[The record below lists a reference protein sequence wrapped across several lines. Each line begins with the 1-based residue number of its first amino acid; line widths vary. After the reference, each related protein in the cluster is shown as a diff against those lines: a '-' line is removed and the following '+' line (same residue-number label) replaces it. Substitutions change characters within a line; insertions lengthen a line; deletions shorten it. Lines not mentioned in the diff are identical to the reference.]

1 MSWLISRKKW
11 VTLSEAATYLS
22 TKTTETLTEKDLI
35 HLAVNGEIKISAYF
49 GDPTPARAETVHKSS
64 VEGFSDTFYGDPFPI
79 EGGIAEVWDLRPNGQ
94 VIRINSQGE
103 IESEPFPL
111 VFDSD
116 IENRVVRILET
127 TLPDSAQWVLRGEVL
142 LSLEAEIN
150 GAQNQPNQPNSPD
163 SSIHWRERETFER
176 LIYVLAREA
185 GYQLEHTH
193 SDEEA
198 IKNFAASIG
207 AKVPEGKGVIA
218 GKLLAAVSRIKQDKK
233 P

>member
-1 MSWLISRKKW
+1 MTWLIRRKKW

-35 HLAVNGEIKISAYF
+35 HLAVSGEIKISAYF

-64 VEGFSDTFYGDPFPI
+64 VEGFSETFYGDPFPI
-79 EGGIAEVWDLRPNGQ
+79 EGGIAEVWDLRPSGQ

-103 IESEPFPL
+103 IESALFPL

-150 GAQNQPNQPNSPD
+150 GSQNQLSQPDKPLHSSERKSIYQIIATLAAIADVDLSKPYAADTTLRAAAAQYGLQMPNSP
-163 SSIHWRERETFER
+163 ETVVKF
-176 LIYVLAREA
+176 LSEA
-185 GYQLEHTH
+185 
-193 SDEEA
+193 
-198 IKNFAASIG
+198 AAF
-207 AKVPEGKGVIA
+207 K
-218 GKLLAAVSRIKQDKK
+218 DKS
-233 P
+233 